1 MIKLLIKL
9 QQFRKIHNRI
19 IQKVTNRHD
28 KEIPKKIPKEKC
40 IYIYISPEERQKIIV
55 NLRLI

>member
-9 QQFRKIHNRI
+9 RQFQKIHTRI
-19 IQKVTNRHD
+19 IQKVTNVHD
-28 KEIPKKIPKEKC
+28 KEIPKKIPKEK
-40 IYIYISPEERQKIIV
+40 RQKIIV